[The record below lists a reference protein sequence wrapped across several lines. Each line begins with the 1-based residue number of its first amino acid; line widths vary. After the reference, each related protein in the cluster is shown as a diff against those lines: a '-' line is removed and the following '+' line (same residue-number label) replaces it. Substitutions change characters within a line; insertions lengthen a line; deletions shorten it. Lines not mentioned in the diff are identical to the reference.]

1 MCILVS
7 EEKRTLIYFQYLHPK
22 VKKRL
27 MLIKLTIGA
36 MIGQDRKKRW
46 PRKVYNIVVIQNLSF
61 FLTTKELLLENLSFF
76 LKHSCCFILSVVYH
90 CFLFMVAFSSFNL
103 LVVCLLIFL
112 TVLLVFL
119 FSRLT
124 LKIVGF

>member
-36 MIGQDRKKRW
+36 MIGQDRKKR
-46 PRKVYNIVVIQNLSF
+46 
-61 FLTTKELLLENLSFF
+61 
-76 LKHSCCFILSVVYH
+76 
-90 CFLFMVAFSSFNL
+90 
-103 LVVCLLIFL
+103 
-112 TVLLVFL
+112 
-119 FSRLT
+119 
-124 LKIVGF
+124 